1 MALTANG
8 EVSSTKALEMRPLM
22 RKAAIM
28 GKDEHSASYSDT
40 SASESP
46 WELETARGD
55 HEYVNTGWRQKVPLG
70 NFGGIVVADK

>member
-1 MALTANG
+1 
-8 EVSSTKALEMRPLM
+8 
-22 RKAAIM
+22 M

-46 WELETARGD
+46 WELETAGGD
-55 HEYVNTGWRQKVPLG
+55 HEYVNMGWWQKVPLG